1 MGKGTYGSQVGRPK
15 KKKMGMN
22 PGGMAK
28 KPMNEGMKALK
39 KAAPEVAKR
48 MGFNYGSMVKKK
60 MGMMGGGMS
69 KKMRGEI
76 SCKLHQ
82 VSRPYDLMEPSYD
95 QISEMINFQG
105 D

>member
-69 KKMRGEI
+69 KKMGYNKGTLM
-76 SCKLHQ
+76 SCGA
-82 VSRPYDLMEPSYD
+82 SNPAERPMKK
-95 QISEMINFQG
+95 MKK
-105 D
+105 